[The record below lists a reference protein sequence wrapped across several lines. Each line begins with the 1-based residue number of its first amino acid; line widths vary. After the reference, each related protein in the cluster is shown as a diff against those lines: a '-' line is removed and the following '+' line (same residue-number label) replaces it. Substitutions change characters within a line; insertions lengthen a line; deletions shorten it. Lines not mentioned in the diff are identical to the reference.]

1 MTSFKD
7 FLKDVTRR
15 PTMIIVYVI
24 LIAIYTII
32 SRMFFDLSIVNI
44 IAIDFVL
51 TVTYVIAAYN
61 IYDDG
66 YDNRAY
72 IPGHLLT
79 LVTAMIVILA
89 LCFLFRFELTF
100 IALIEFSVFL
110 WYFIS
115 AKLLY
120 IITEPDDEE

>member
-15 PTMIIVYVI
+15 TTMIIVYVI

-89 LCFLFRFELTF
+89 L
-100 IALIEFSVFL
+100 
-110 WYFIS
+110 
-115 AKLLY
+115 
-120 IITEPDDEE
+120 

>member
-89 LCFLFRFELTF
+89 LCFLFKFELTF

>member
-7 FLKDVTRR
+7 FLKDVTHR

-89 LCFLFRFELTF
+89 LCFLFKLELTF